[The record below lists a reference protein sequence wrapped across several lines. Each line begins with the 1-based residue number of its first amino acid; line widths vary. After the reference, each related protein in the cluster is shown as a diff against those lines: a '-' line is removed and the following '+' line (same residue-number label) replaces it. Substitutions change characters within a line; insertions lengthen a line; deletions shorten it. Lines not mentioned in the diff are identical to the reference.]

1 MTVFSAI
8 EIDVGVDLDGSGSP
22 LRPGFS
28 SDSIL
33 APRLKR
39 YVSTAP
45 SRTSSMAN
53 QESRRDG
60 AASESRQP
68 IQFPG
73 NLARAGSV
81 AKTSGVITSEVAR
94 NGHVSRSRP
103 RIISA
108 TRATLSLSE
117 ETRES

>member
-1 MTVFSAI
+1 MAVFSAI
-8 EIDVGVDLDGSGSP
+8 KIYVGVDLDGSGNP

-28 SDSIL
+28 SGSVL
-33 APRLKR
+33 APRFR
-39 YVSTAP
+39 SYVSTAR
-45 SRTSSMAN
+45 SGTSSMAN
-53 QESRRDG
+53 QESRCDG

-68 IQFPG
+68 IQFHG
-73 NLARAGSV
+73 NLARADGV
-81 AKTSGVITSEVAR
+81 AKTSGVITSGVAR
-94 NGHVSRSRP
+94 NGHVSRTRL

>member
-1 MTVFSAI
+1 MTVFGAI
-8 EIDVGVDLDGSGSP
+8 KIYVGIGLDGSGNP
-22 LRPGFS
+22 LRPDFS
-28 SDSIL
+28 SDSVL
-33 APRLKR
+33 APRFRR

-45 SRTSSMAN
+45 SDTSSKAN
-53 QESRRDG
+53 QESRCDG

-68 IQFPG
+68 VQCHG
-73 NLARAGSV
+73 NLARADGV

-94 NGHVSRSRP
+94 NGHVSRTRL

-108 TRATLSLSE
+108 TRATLSLSD

>member
-8 EIDVGVDLDGSGSP
+8 KIYVGVDLDGSGDQ
-22 LRPGFS
+22 LRPDFS
-28 SDSIL
+28 SDSVL
-33 APRLKR
+33 APRFSR
-39 YVSTAP
+39 YVSTAL
-45 SRTSSMAN
+45 SGTSSMAN
-53 QESRRDG
+53 QESRCDG

-68 IQFPG
+68 IHYHG
-73 NLARAGSV
+73 NSAGADGV

-94 NGHVSRSRP
+94 NGHVSRTRL